1 MALEELR
8 DGDASGLSS
17 LRPSLEDA
25 QKRFHDMRSE
35 IDKSL
40 ADLFAKHDANT
51 DAATLGEIRA
61 ALDRR
66 RYVSNLLRDVGKAL
80 E

>member
-1 MALEELR
+1 
-8 DGDASGLSS
+8 
-17 LRPSLEDA
+17 
-25 QKRFHDMRSE
+25 MREE
-35 IDKSL
+35 IDAGL
-40 ADLFAKHDANT
+40 AALFAKY
-51 DAATLGEIRA
+51 DAANEPEALREIRA